1 MAQRPEARGRESSE
15 LEPSITEVDWPKP
28 AARPS
33 LRALNFFWSTWLIA
47 NITMNS
53 TISSVI
59 MSA

>member
-1 MAQRPEARGRESSE
+1 MPWKGDEE
-15 LEPSITEVDWPKP
+15 LPKP
-28 AARPS
+28 AAIPS
-33 LRALNFFWSTWLIA
+33 LSMSKRRWSTWLIA